1 MTAPAMLMLPSAES
15 AMPPCF
21 PAPCKAVALG
31 RRTPCRA
38 RCGLEGQVV
47 VPEPYSRWLLRS
59 CTQFSLMTMG
69 AAIHRRWGC
78 CLLSTVVLFAGL
90 NYWRR
95 ATFGWRR
102 FCDMAAVTV
111 TVLYHSMV
119 AFGFLGH
126 GLAADSPFALL
137 CQPLRPWMGVGP
149 YIPAFAPTG
158 YALMTVC
165 FVGMYLRARHF
176 AARKEFHKSTPWHLA
191 VHVTGNFGNLLM
203 YPGLKP

>member
-1 MTAPAMLMLPSAES
+1 MLMLPTVPG
-15 AMPPCF
+15 AMSQCF

-31 RRTPCRA
+31 RRTRCLA
-38 RCGLEGQVV
+38 RCGLEPGQVV

-90 NYWRR
+90 NYWRK

-111 TVLYHSMV
+111 TVLYHSCV

-137 CQPLRPWMGVGP
+137 CRSLHPRFRSNRLCFDDRLFRGHVPESE
-149 YIPAFAPTG
+149 AF
-158 YALMTVC
+158 
-165 FVGMYLRARHF
+165 R
-176 AARKEFHKSTPWHLA
+176 SQTPGDLQCNCC
-191 VHVTGNFGNLLM
+191 GLLSVSPVVVANM
-203 YPGLKP
+203 V